1 VALFRLYLRVLQQ
14 LGPERRL
21 GAFLALA
28 NTALAVAAF
37 AEPVLFGRIVDALY
51 ASDRAPEDQRKLPW
65 LLSGW
70 AAFGLFTI
78 VSGAYTALHAD
89 RLSHR
94 RKQAVIA
101 DYLEH
106 TLRLPQ
112 SFFIATHSGRV
123 LKVMIDGS
131 QAMWSLWL
139 SLFRTHFAAIVTVF
153 VLLPLSL
160 FINFRMGLLLATLV
174 VLFGALSVLVIRKTD
189 KLQWDVEQLNTS
201 LSERVADAVTNVSV
215 VQSFTRIETEV
226 RALRAMI
233 GRVLDAQIPVL
244 SWWAMV
250 SMATRTSS
258 ALTMLGIFFLGVT
271 LRRHGEITVGQIIT
285 FTSFSTILI
294 ARLEQVVNFL
304 NLALSQA
311 PKIRQFFEV
320 TDTTPTV
327 RDCSGAKDAGRA
339 HGTVRFEDVT
349 FSYDGQ
355 RPAVQGLTFEVKPGE
370 TLALVGATGSGK
382 STTLGLLYRAFDPQ
396 SGCIRVDG
404 TDIRE
409 LSLMSL
415 RRNIGIVFQEP
426 MLFARTIRENVLVGR
441 PEASEH
447 EVIAALAR
455 AQATD
460 IMMRQPKGLDA
471 IVAEHG
477 RSLSGGE
484 RQRLSIARALLK
496 DPPILILDEAT
507 SALDAGTEAKF
518 RRALEEAMKGR
529 TTFIIAHRLAT
540 IRGATRIA
548 VFDQGRIVETGT
560 FDELIAHGGRFNELA
575 KAQFMVHTAQ
585 AAPLAERRS
594 IQGSREAD
602 FLERS

>member
-1 VALFRLYLRVLQQ
+1 MRRASSVARSQKPDSERTGILAVALPGVSKNRHAALDREPAVENSPEFEKSRRWGILPRSSSPGLVSAPSDVALLRLYLRVLQQ

-51 ASDRAPEDQRKLPW
+51 ASDRASEDQRKLPW

-78 VSGAYTALHAD
+78 ISGAYTALHAD

-327 RDCSGAKDAGRA
+327 RDCSGAKDTGRA

-477 RSLSGGE
+477 RGRAGGE
-484 RQRLSIARALLK
+484 RQR
-496 DPPILILDEAT
+496 
-507 SALDAGTEAKF
+507 
-518 RRALEEAMKGR
+518 
-529 TTFIIAHRLAT
+529 H
-540 IRGATRIA
+540 
-548 VFDQGRIVETGT
+548 
-560 FDELIAHGGRFNELA
+560 
-575 KAQFMVHTAQ
+575 
-585 AAPLAERRS
+585 
-594 IQGSREAD
+594 
-602 FLERS
+602 

>member
-1 VALFRLYLRVLQQ
+1 MRRASSVARSQKPDSERTGILAVALPGVSKNRHAALDREPAVENSPEFEKSRRWGILPRSSSPGLVSAPSDVALLRLYLRVLQQ

-51 ASDRAPEDQRKLPW
+51 ASDRASEDQRKLPW

-78 VSGAYTALHAD
+78 ISGAYTALHAD

-327 RDCSGAKDAGRA
+327 RDCSGAKDTGRA

-477 RSLSGGE
+477 R
-484 RQRLSIARALLK
+484 
-496 DPPILILDEAT
+496 
-507 SALDAGTEAKF
+507 
-518 RRALEEAMKGR
+518 
-529 TTFIIAHRLAT
+529 
-540 IRGATRIA
+540 
-548 VFDQGRIVETGT
+548 
-560 FDELIAHGGRFNELA
+560 
-575 KAQFMVHTAQ
+575 
-585 AAPLAERRS
+585 
-594 IQGSREAD
+594 
-602 FLERS
+602 